1 MLQKHLKNCFRLIRK
16 STKKFRKFFEKIQLT
31 CLYFLSTSILMYSI
45 KNALGFFPSIFL
57 KLIPFSGQILN
68 CELLKLLA
76 NPERT
81 FIFYLLA
88 LEFIVNRPTLNFSIL
103 FKFNLLL
110 IFILEMLQ
118 NLVLAYWVLLVTR
131 ELDIFGDVIIARGPT
146 IYFFE
151 VYFTFFF
158 LFYLYCYIMAMRGL
172 FPRIPGILQ
181 GIFESVAFWLQLKF
195 KPYKK
200 RKK

>member
-81 FIFYLLA
+81 FIFYLL
-88 LEFIVNRPTLNFSIL
+88 IL
-103 FKFNLLL
+103 FLYC
-110 IFILEMLQ
+110 I
-118 NLVLAYWVLLVTR
+118 LLVNN
-131 ELDIFGDVIIARGPT
+131 
-146 IYFFE
+146 
-151 VYFTFFF
+151 F
-158 LFYLYCYIMAMRGL
+158 L
-172 FPRIPGILQ
+172 PILL
-181 GIFESVAFWLQLKF
+181 SF
-195 KPYKK
+195 KSINKPFLNIHMKL
-200 RKK
+200 